1 MMQGYETQPYKV
13 VKNYDMFELRYYP
26 SVAMVQTE
34 SDTESG
40 QNFRKLF
47 QYISGSNESN
57 LKIAM
62 TTPVHMEKK
71 GNKEKMAFVL
81 PSSIEIPPEPQNEN
95 VQIVQSKEAYF
106 AAIGYGGYSTKS
118 KSEYY
123 TKILK
128 ENLNENK
135 LKIQGDPILLGYN
148 SPYKFFNRLNEI
160 IIEVAY

>member
-1 MMQGYETQPYKV
+1 
-13 VKNYDMFELRYYP
+13 
-26 SVAMVQTE
+26 
-34 SDTESG
+34 
-40 QNFRKLF
+40 
-47 QYISGSNESN
+47 
-57 LKIAM
+57 
-62 TTPVHMEKK
+62 MEKK

-81 PSSIEIPPEPQNEN
+81 PSSIEIPPEPQNKN
-95 VQIVQSKEAYF
+95 VQIIQSKEAYF
-106 AAIGYGGYSTKS
+106 AAIGYGGYSTKG